1 MTVQEIRKI
10 REKKSVEWVDL
21 SLEQRNTEIKN
32 GAKQLLSKIEK
43 LKLSKNDAERIIILK
58 DE

>member
-1 MTVQEIRKI
+1 MGHEIRKI

-21 SLEQRNTEIKN
+21 SLEQRNIKIKD

-43 LKLSKNDAERIIILK
+43 IKLNKPRAFLNN
-58 DE
+58 